1 MIGENIKRARKAKG
15 MNQEELAAKLN
26 VVRQTVSK
34 WENNLSVPDADIL
47 MQIAGL
53 LDVPVGQLLGT
64 GEPCG
69 TAQDLAGELARLNG
83 ELAEHARRERLARQV
98 NQKRGA
104 ILLLTFLSLAAAL
117 GIPSKTARLLL
128 FGGCVLAAVVI
139 FYRNMA
145 LLTGPAATRAQLRA
159 VRAVTIFNFAVI
171 AALFAGIGL
180 AQSGLVTLREG
191 EIQAL
196 LTFCVT
202 VIMLFF
208 GFISPRL
215 PFNRYTGLRLPW
227 TVRDEDTWNLAH
239 RILGYLAL
247 PMALLYLAAC
257 WSVGSSVEAWG
268 CATMCALLLWAAIP
282 GVLSLIFFWKKTHG
296 RL

>member
-15 MNQEELAAKLN
+15 MSQEELAVKLN

-34 WENNLSVPDADIL
+34 WENGLSVPDADIL
-47 MQIAGL
+47 MHIAGL

-69 TAQDLAGELARLNG
+69 TTQDLAGELARLNG
-83 ELAEHARRERLARQV
+83 ELAEHARRERTARQV
-98 NQKRGA
+98 NQTRGA
-104 ILLLTFLSLAAAL
+104 ILLLTFLALAAAL
-117 GIPSKTARLLL
+117 GFQDKTVSLVL
-128 FGGCVLAAVVI
+128 FGGCILAAVAI

-159 VRAVTIFNFAVI
+159 VRAVTIFNFAVV
-171 AALFAGIGL
+171 AALFAGIRL
-180 AQSGLVTLREG
+180 AQSGLVALSER

-196 LTFCVT
+196 LTFCIT

-215 PFNRYTGLRLPW
+215 PFNRYTGFRLPW
-227 TVRDEDTWNLAH
+227 TVRDEDTWNVAH

-257 WSVGSSVEAWG
+257 WAVGGAVEAWG
-268 CATMCALLLWAAIP
+268 AVTICALLLWVAVPA
-282 GVLSLIFFWKKTHG
+282 VLSLIFFWKKFHG